1 MNYSLSTPVQNF
13 GGEMECWGEGVALA
27 VEDCSMATC
36 VKVYMYD
43 NFDNQIGYQTG
54 CIKRCTMAT

>member
-1 MNYSLSTPVQNF
+1 
-13 GGEMECWGEGVALA
+13 MECWGEGVALA